1 MAKGMRTLSRYEDEF
16 DRDAEQ
22 NSEARVVNVS
32 PYVARF
38 EIATTPGAK
47 PRRYKLSPG
56 QSMHL
61 QAGYTRAFQG
71 AGRQPVRATIEALT
85 EREAFARGPALP
97 QVVHEERAR
106 EIGDAWDAAIA
117 KGKAPPAPQKVML
130 PSADGGDPIEMTV
143 QPAGYGAEPVPM
155 RVAPLEDIEDQDGPL
170 DEPPP
175 DHNEPEDIP
184 TIPAAQ
190 PSAPVVPTKSKG
202 RG

>member
-1 MAKGMRTLSRYEDEF
+1 MGMRTLSRYEEEF

-22 NSEARVVNVS
+22 NSEARVINVS
-32 PYVARF
+32 PLPARF

-47 PRRYKLSPG
+47 PRRYKLEPG

-85 EREAFARGPALP
+85 EREAFPRGPALP
-97 QVVHEERAR
+97 QVVHEDRAR
-106 EIGDAWDAAIA
+106 EIGRAWEAAMVRA
-117 KGKAPPAPQKVML
+117 KAPPAPQKVML

-143 QPAGYGAEPVPM
+143 QPAGYSAEPVPM
-155 RVAPLEDIEDQDGPL
+155 RGAPIEDDEDQAGDL

-175 DHNEPEDIP
+175 DHNDPDPSEIP
-184 TIPAAQ
+184 TIPSAAET
-190 PSAPVVPTKSKG
+190 ANAKAKSKA